1 MIVGCPSCQTK
12 FKLDDAK
19 LVTEI
24 RLRCTKC
31 RTIFKVVKKDEQA
44 SVEASSSSPAPRR
57 LRVYV
62 AHESPAFCAAVHK
75 VLANEPFDV
84 RSFNDGLDVFCSIGE
99 EKPDVVLLDVA
110 LPSMF
115 GFEVCENV
123 SNDPALADVK
133 TILIAAIYDKTR
145 YKRTPASLYGA
156 DDYIEKH
163 HIPDDLA
170 AKIYRLTSGQQ
181 QEEPPAAA
189 PKQEAPKQEIPKPQ
203 VPEPHVPKPEEEC
216 LAETVP
222 SSPQEQIEQQHIREE
237 LQQME
242 ATETTTLPVT
252 PAVDQSEAHMK
263 ARRFARI
270 IVSDIALYNQAKVEQ
285 GVRNGKFYDLL
296 ADDINEGRSIYVQ
309 RIAEEIRSGTNY
321 LDEAL
326 ADLVAKKKKEFNL

>member
-12 FKLDDAK
+12 FRLDDEKFVAD
-19 LVTEI
+19 I

-31 RTIFKVVKKDEQA
+31 RAIFKVVKKDA
-44 SVEASSSSPAPRR
+44 PVAPAPPSAPVPSQSR
-57 LRVYV
+57 LRVFV
-62 AHESPAFCAAVHK
+62 AHESQAFCAAVHK

-84 RSFNDGLDVFCSIGE
+84 RSFTDGLEVYSALGTD
-99 EKPDVVLLDVA
+99 KPDVLLLDVA

-115 GFEVCENV
+115 GFEVCENIRREP
-123 SNDPALADVK
+123 DLAGIK

-163 HIPDDLA
+163 HIPDELA

-181 QEEPPAAA
+181 QEEEPQQQESGA
-189 PKQEAPKQEIPKPQ
+189 EAPKQEPSAIGVAAPPSPVEQ
-203 VPEPHVPKPEEEC
+203 AAQQNAREEIKH
-216 LAETVP
+216 AET
-222 SSPQEQIEQQHIREE
+222 R
-237 LQQME
+237 
-242 ATETTTLPVT
+242 ETTAAPVAA
-252 PAVDQSEAHMK
+252 PAEESEAHVK

-285 GVRNGKFYDLL
+285 GVRAGTFYELL
-296 ADDINEGRSIYVQ
+296 ADDIAEGRAIYAQ
-309 RIAEEIRSGTNY
+309 RVAADIRSTTNY

-326 ADLVAKKKKEFNL
+326 DALVVKKKKEFNL